1 MPPLRQAELS
11 DTNEWNYRGGITAIL
26 RDFSSE
32 LPLRWNRVG
41 GITETIFLSAY
52 VIPPRVRLCD
62 STQILCLSGII
73 VVESRRFCVILR
85 LNCHCGGIALV
96 ESQLGDSTS
105 FLSAYVIPPTVRL
118 CDSTQVLR
126 LSGIIVVELRAK
138 SNFGNKGM
146 LANRTTT
153 DVVRQLNFW

>member
-1 MPPLRQAELS
+1 MS
-11 DTNEWNYRGGITAIL
+11 EWNYRGGITAIL

-52 VIPPRVRLCD
+52 VIP
-62 STQILCLSGII
+62 
-73 VVESRRFCVILR
+73 LR
-85 LNCHCGGIALV
+85 
-96 ESQLGDSTS
+96 
-105 FLSAYVIPPTVRL
+105 VRL
-118 CDSTQVLR
+118 CDSTQVLC

-138 SNFGNKGM
+138 SNFGNKGA
-146 LANRTTT
+146 LANRTAT

>member
-1 MPPLRQAELS
+1 MS
-11 DTNEWNYRGGITAIL
+11 EWNYRGGITAIL

-62 STQILCLSGII
+62 STQVLC
-73 VVESRRFCVILR
+73 
-85 LNCHCGGIALV
+85 
-96 ESQLGDSTS
+96 
-105 FLSAYVIPPTVRL
+105 
-118 CDSTQVLR
+118 

-138 SNFGNKGM
+138 SNFGNKGT
-146 LANRTTT
+146 LANRTAT